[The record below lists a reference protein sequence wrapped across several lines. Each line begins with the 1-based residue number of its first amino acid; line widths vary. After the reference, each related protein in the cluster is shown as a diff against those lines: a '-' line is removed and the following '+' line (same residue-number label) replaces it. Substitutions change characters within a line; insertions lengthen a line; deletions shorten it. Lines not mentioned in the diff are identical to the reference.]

1 MDGDPLILIRFSP
14 DHSPEGLGFF
24 LGLED
29 AGDALGFG
37 NFPPPFLR
45 HMSFEGVH
53 LAETAAIP
61 GHVVFSNKDPETR
74 DEESLMTIPRRP
86 DIFHVVDAI
95 SLQWPVGEGIRIRHG
110 FR

>member
-1 MDGDPLILIRFSP
+1 MGFISGGNEFPDFGAGGRFFATAFVGSMTRK
-14 DHSPEGLGFF
+14 E
-24 LGLED
+24 
-29 AGDALGFG
+29 
-37 NFPPPFLR
+37 
-45 HMSFEGVH
+45 VH

-61 GHVVFSNKDPETR
+61 GHVVFSNKDPDTR